1 MKKVANFLSN
11 TKNKI
16 ALAMNSLAITAML
29 AMNDTA
35 LAYSVSTG
43 QANSK
48 AKSIADI
55 LTYIFPLMGA
65 FFAISGVIKWIMAF
79 RSEQPEQ
86 QAAAV
91 KEIIIGVVCIIF
103 RAFLWTPLSQVIFS

>member
-1 MKKVANFLSN
+1 MSKIKNFLTS
-11 TKNKI
+11 TKAKVTAFATSAAI
-16 ALAMNSLAITAML
+16 TASLAISGVSADVTVDAQTAT
-29 AMNDTA
+29 N
-35 LAYSVSTG
+35 
-43 QANSK
+43 K
-48 AKSIADI
+48 AKDIADI

-86 QAAAV
+86 QASAV

-103 RAFLWTPLSQVIFS
+103 RSFLWTPLSSVIFG